1 MEVIEYFIIAAIV
14 LILGAVGYGGWKE
27 YKSEKLTLI
36 KSEFVCSEYKTE
48 RKYRPQLIGKVT
60 VQMPYD
66 DEVCT
71 NYKGVA
77 P

>member
-1 MEVIEYFIIAAIV
+1 MSFIEWLIVSAIV
-14 LILGAVGYGGWKE
+14 LILGAVVYGGREE
-27 YKSEKLTLI
+27 YKSEKITLI
-36 KSEFVCSEYKTE
+36 KSEFVCSEHKTE

-71 NYKGVA
+71 NYKRVA